1 MIRPVNDFR
10 IGNLVLD
17 EDGEFCKI
25 EQLSSENMECFQ
37 QVSNIENKS
46 CISTKYPSNI
56 YAIELTEE
64 WLLKAGF
71 KYKKYHPTTIGSA
84 DVFGSGLY
92 VSQMI
97 NNGFSLVFQTD
108 KKSFYFEFSDRYIKY
123 VHELQNIYFAL
134 TGVELVFTTEP

>member
-1 MIRPVNDFR
+1 MKANELR
-10 IGNLVLD
+10 IGNYITFDTVDKPSYFEINLFNYLD
-17 EDGEFCKI
+17 RLKPI
-25 EQLSSENMECFQ
+25 Q
-37 QVSNIENKS
+37 
-46 CISTKYPSNI
+46 
-56 YAIELTEE
+56 LTEE

-84 DVFGSGLY
+84 YVFGSGLY
-92 VSQMI
+92 VL

>member
-1 MIRPVNDFR
+1 MIKTNELR
-10 IGNLVLD
+10 IGNFVSINNGFEMLVHSIFQNDTVYLD
-17 EDGEFCKI
+17 FIPPLINEADVWEEDYKDLI
-25 EQLSSENMECFQ
+25 
-37 QVSNIENKS
+37 
-46 CISTKYPSNI
+46 
-56 YAIELTEE
+56 AIPLTEE

-71 KYKKYHPTTIGSA
+71 KYKKYHPTTVGSA

>member
-1 MIRPVNDFR
+1 MATVVSFSSDNLKYKYMKANELR
-10 IGNLVLD
+10 IGNYITFDSVDKPSYFEINLFNYLD
-17 EDGEFCKI
+17 RLKPI
-25 EQLSSENMECFQ
+25 Q
-37 QVSNIENKS
+37 
-46 CISTKYPSNI
+46 
-56 YAIELTEE
+56 LTEE

>member
-1 MIRPVNDFR
+1 MNLNELR
-10 IGNLVLD
+10 IGNYVCTSYMKKSVFKVNAIHSD
-17 EDGEFCKI
+17 RIYFESI
-25 EQLSSENMECFQ
+25 VENF
-37 QVSNIENKS
+37 KS
-46 CISTKYPSNI
+46 YTIPVYVEPI
-56 YAIELTEE
+56 QLTEE

>member
-1 MIRPVNDFR
+1 MIKTNELR
-10 IGNLVLD
+10 IGNFVSINNGFEMLVHSIFQDGTVYLD
-17 EDGEFCKI
+17 FIPPLINEADVWEEDYKDLI
-25 EQLSSENMECFQ
+25 
-37 QVSNIENKS
+37 
-46 CISTKYPSNI
+46 
-56 YAIELTEE
+56 AIQLTEE